1 MSYRNGAAEPLGSF
15 LCCRLDRSKNL
26 LVNAVEDEDDLKT
39 FVTPATLS
47 YEIDVAVLA
56 LCQEGKFPLHCVDAA
71 QHTAPDPWVQ
81 GAEYRVSNE
90 VS

>member
-1 MSYRNGAAEPLGSF
+1 MSYRNGAAEPLGTL
-15 LCCRLDRSKNL
+15 LCCRLDWSKNL
-26 LVNAVEDEDDLKT
+26 LVNAVEDEKDMQT

-47 YEIDVAVLA
+47 YEIDVVVLA
-56 LCQEGKFPLHCVDAA
+56 LCQENKFSLHCIDAA
-71 QHTAPDPWVQ
+71 QHTAPDLWVQ

>member
-1 MSYRNGAAEPLGSF
+1 MSYRNGAAEPLGTL

-26 LVNAVEDEDDLKT
+26 LVNTVEDEEDLQT

-47 YEIDVAVLA
+47 YEIDVVVLA

-71 QHTAPDPWVQ
+71 QHTAPDPWVK
-81 GAEYRVSNE
+81 GAEYWVSNE
-90 VS
+90 VN